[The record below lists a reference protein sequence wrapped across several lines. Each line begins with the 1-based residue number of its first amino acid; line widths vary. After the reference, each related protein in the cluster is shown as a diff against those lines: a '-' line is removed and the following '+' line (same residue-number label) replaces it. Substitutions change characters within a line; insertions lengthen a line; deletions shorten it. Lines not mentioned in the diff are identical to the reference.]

1 MTAEVVFALAAV
13 GMIALLCQWLAW
25 AVRLP
30 AILPLLLAG
39 IVLGPVTGLLDADA
53 LFGELLFPFVS
64 LSVAVILFEGALSL
78 KFADIQGHGKVVT
91 RLVTRGLLVS
101 FVLISLASL
110 LVLGLS
116 VPASL
121 LVGAVSVV
129 TGPTVIAPL
138 LRVARPSPGIDRIL
152 RWEGILIDPI
162 GAVFGV
168 LVFQLLLSSHQTGAL
183 LAMCADLAAIILVG
197 LVLGTVGGWLF
208 DQVVRRGWLPRA
220 LRNFGMLAWVLFI
233 YAGAEMLAHESG
245 LLAVT
250 VMGLWLAN
258 WGELELEEI
267 TEFKENLSVI
277 LLSAVFVLLAARLD
291 LRGLIE
297 FGWPLLLF
305 LAIVQWLVR
314 PLGVWVSTLGQA
326 LDWREKAALGWIAP
340 RGIVAAAVS
349 SLFAL
354 SMANAGLA
362 DADKLVSVVF
372 AIIIGTVVLQS
383 LTAKPLLSALGV
395 RRPPSNG
402 VLIAGANRLARELG
416 LALQAQGFPVLMADP
431 VWENYRR
438 SRMAGLPA
446 YYGLPQ
452 SEQAEAALDL
462 GSIGVV
468 LALSANTHQ
477 NALAV
482 YHFSHLL
489 GEEKVFALRSN
500 PGEGGVRRE
509 SALFRRRQLLF
520 AGEEGYGALAK
531 RLSQGWTVKTV
542 RLDEA
547 AGWAEVA
554 SRYAG
559 DAIPLVWVDPERRR
573 AYPHAGGT
581 APPDAPLL
589 VVALVNGDRVAAA
602 DGESPQPADQPGA
615 GG

>member
-1 MTAEVVFALAAV
+1 
-13 GMIALLCQWLAW
+13 
-25 AVRLP
+25 
-30 AILPLLLAG
+30 
-39 IVLGPVTGLLDADA
+39 
-53 LFGELLFPFVS
+53 
-64 LSVAVILFEGALSL
+64 
-78 KFADIQGHGKVVT
+78 
-91 RLVTRGLLVS
+91 
-101 FVLISLASL
+101 
-110 LVLGLS
+110 
-116 VPASL
+116 
-121 LVGAVSVV
+121 
-129 TGPTVIAPL
+129 
-138 LRVARPSPGIDRIL
+138 
-152 RWEGILIDPI
+152 
-162 GAVFGV
+162 
-168 LVFQLLLSSHQTGAL
+168 
-183 LAMCADLAAIILVG
+183 
-197 LVLGTVGGWLF
+197 
-208 DQVVRRGWLPRA
+208 
-220 LRNFGMLAWVLFI
+220 
-233 YAGAEMLAHESG
+233 
-245 LLAVT
+245 
-250 VMGLWLAN
+250 
-258 WGELELEEI
+258 
-267 TEFKENLSVI
+267 
-277 LLSAVFVLLAARLD
+277 
-291 LRGLIE
+291 
-297 FGWPLLLF
+297 
-305 LAIVQWLVR
+305 
-314 PLGVWVSTLGQA
+314 
-326 LDWREKAALGWIAP
+326 
-340 RGIVAAAVS
+340 
-349 SLFAL
+349 
-354 SMANAGLA
+354 
-362 DADKLVSVVF
+362 VVF

-383 LTAKPLLSALGV
+383 LTARPLLRALGV

-520 AGEEGYGALAK
+520 AGEEGYGDLAK